1 MTKKELSERV
11 AYKLGLG
18 RSDAKEVVDAVFEI
32 ISTTL
37 IAGEDVALANF
48 ARFKIVD
55 KPAKNYRNTVTGEMM
70 RTEEGKRVKVKMSE
84 TVMKEIDP
92 AFRPSK
98 APASH
103 VSTALGANLA
113 ADAQSRAECEEDNDD
128 WDDAD

>member
-11 AYKLGLG
+11 AYKLGLD

-98 APASH
+98 APASR
-103 VSTALGANLA
+103 TAGAIVAASAQTLA
-113 ADAQSRAECEEDNDD
+113 VQGEDETDE
-128 WDDAD
+128 WDDED